1 MRPKIARP
9 TGIRAVVL
17 LALGSVLLAAC
28 GTTPATHHSAAHH
41 STHASAPPTGNPSSQ
56 VTLNEAGST
65 LIYPYLQV
73 LAPEFNSAFS
83 NATLAPGPGGSGLGI
98 NDAIGKL
105 VQMGGSDA
113 YLSPALAAAN
123 PTLLNIPI
131 AISSQAVNY
140 NVPGAPDFLKL
151 SGTLLAQM
159 YEGKIT
165 NWNDPK
171 IAALNPGATLPN
183 LAVVPVR
190 RLDSSGDTFIF
201 TSYLTATN
209 SAWSSGPNEGTT
221 VTWPPV
227 SNELTANGNPAMI
240 ETCHGTPGCIAYI
253 GVSVEDTA
261 IETGLQEAKIENKS
275 GSFLTPDQTDVTA
288 AVAAAAGSTPSDLR
302 QSLIYSPGTN
312 SYPIVNF
319 EYLMIQEHQSDSATA
334 QAIRTF
340 LDWAIS
346 PTGGATSGN
355 LSAVNFVALPT
366 LVIPK
371 VETAINK
378 ITG

>member
-1 MRPKIARP
+1 MRPKFVRP
-9 TGIRAVVL
+9 AMVRAVMLAAAGSL
-17 LALGSVLLAAC
+17 LVAAC
-28 GTTPATHHSAAHH
+28 GTPAAHHPASHHSAKP
-41 STHASAPPTGNPSSQ
+41 TAPPTGNPSSP

-73 LAPEFNSAFS
+73 LAPQFHSAFP
-83 NATLAPGPGGSGLGI
+83 NITLAPGPGGSGLGI

-123 PTLLNIPI
+123 PSLLNIPI
-131 AISSQAVNY
+131 AISAQAVNY

-151 SGTLLAQM
+151 SGNILAQM
-159 YEGKIT
+159 YQGKIT

-171 IAALNPGATLPN
+171 IAALNPGVSLPN

-209 SAWSSGPNEGTT
+209 SAWSQGPNEGTT

-227 SNELTANGNPAMI
+227 SNELTASGNPAMI
-240 ETCHGTPGCIAYI
+240 QTCHATPGCVAYI
-253 GVSVEDTA
+253 GVSVENTA
-261 IETGLQEAKIENKS
+261 IETGLGEAKIANKS
-275 GSFLTPDQTDVTA
+275 GSFLTPDQADVTA

-302 QSLIYSPGTN
+302 QSLIYSSGAD

-319 EYLMIQEHQSDSATA
+319 EYLMIQEQQPNSTTA
-334 QAIRTF
+334 QALRTF
-340 LDWAIS
+340 LKWAIS
-346 PTGGATSGN
+346 STGGASSGN
-355 LSAVNFVALPT
+355 LSAVDFVALPT
-366 LVIPK
+366 TVIAK
-371 VETAINK
+371 VEAAINK
-378 ITG
+378 VTG

>member
-1 MRPKIARP
+1 MRPKIVRP

-17 LALGSVLLAAC
+17 MALGSVLLAAC
-28 GTTPATHHSAAHH
+28 GTTAATHHPAAHH
-41 STHASAPPTGNPSSQ
+41 SAHASAPPTGNPSSP